1 MQHENYGSRKNRAM
15 PPEKKTTTRPTT
27 TVRLPPDLHTEVK
40 DAAARAGHSMNDEI
54 IQRLRTLSSLTSG
67 GASLRDVMRQNER
80 TQAMVQ
86 QIIDAISPQ
95 RR

>member
-1 MQHENYGSRKNRAM
+1 
-15 PPEKKTTTRPTT
+15 
-27 TVRLPPDLHTEVK
+27 
-40 DAAARAGHSMNDEI
+40 MNDEI